1 MKTNSRKLFNTRQL
15 VVLGLMTAL
24 VLIFSLT
31 PIGSIPIG
39 PLSITLN
46 VIPVAIAA
54 VALGP
59 VGGAIMGGIFGI
71 FSFLQCFGIGVP
83 STMGEILVNIS
94 PFSAFVQRFVP
105 RLLDGLLVGFIFKG
119 VSALK
124 NVRSYYIVTGIVS
137 ALVGFALFMSGMM
150 LLNYDKDGK
159 YKMNDQMREFIGTPS
174 MFIYTC
180 IFVALISFFIGY
192 LIVSSK
198 KLTQTQ
204 VACAVTGFCTA
215 LLNTV
220 FFMSALV
227 ILFGDTEYMQ
237 GLIDG
242 RNILLFV
249 VTFVGVNALFEMI
262 TTTVITAAVG
272 SALFKA
278 KLIQSRPASQSEK
291 SSEPKE

>member
-1 MKTNSRKLFNTRQL
+1 MKTKKLFNTRQL
-15 VVLGLMTAL
+15 VILGLMTAL

-54 VALGP
+54 VAVGP
-59 VGGAIMGGIFGI
+59 IGGAFVGGVFGL
-71 FSFLQCFGIGVP
+71 FSFLQCFGVGVP

-94 PFSAFVQRFVP
+94 PFKAFIQRFIP

-119 VSALK
+119 IFSLK
-124 NVRSYYIVTGIVS
+124 NVKSYYTVTGIVS
-137 ALVGFALFMSGMM
+137 ALFGFGLFMSGML
-150 LLNYDKDGK
+150 LLNYDKEGK
-159 YKMNDQMREFIGTPS
+159 YKMNDAMREFIGTPS
-174 MFIYTC
+174 LFVFACVFIAIIC
-180 IFVALISFFIGY
+180 FAVGY

-198 KLTQTQ
+198 KLSQTQ

-237 GLIDG
+237 GLMDG
-242 RNILLFV
+242 KNVLVFI

-262 TTTVITAAVG
+262 TTTIITAAVG
-272 SALFKA
+272 TALFKA
-278 KLIQSRPASQSEK
+278 KLIPAAK
-291 SSEPKE
+291 KAAEPAAAEN

>member
-1 MKTNSRKLFNTRQL
+1 MKTKKLFSTRQL
-15 VVLGLMTAL
+15 VILGLMTAL

-46 VIPVAIAA
+46 VIPVAVSA

-59 VGGAIMGGIFGI
+59 VGGAVMGGVFGL
-71 FSFLQCFGIGVP
+71 FSFLQCFGVGVP

-94 PFSAFVQRFVP
+94 PFAAFVQRFVP
-105 RLLDGLLVGFIFKG
+105 RVLDGLLAGFIFKG
-119 VSALK
+119 VSSLK
-124 NVRSYYIVTGIVS
+124 SVRSYYIVTGIVS
-137 ALVGFALFMSGMM
+137 TLFGFALFMSGML

-159 YKMNDQMREFIGTPS
+159 YKMNDQMREFIGTPT
-174 MFIYTC
+174 MFVYAC
-180 IFVALISFFIGY
+180 IFVALLSFFIGY
-192 LIVSSK
+192 MIVSSK

-204 VACAVTGFCTA
+204 VACAIAGFCTA

-227 ILFGDTEYMQ
+227 ILFGDTDYMKE
-237 GLIDG
+237 LIAG
-242 RNILLFV
+242 RSILLFV

-272 SALFKA
+272 TALFKA
-278 KLIQSRPASQSEK
+278 KLIPAPHS
-291 SSEPKE
+291 SSEAKT

>member
-137 ALVGFALFMSGMM
+137 ALFGFALFMSGMM

-278 KLIQSRPASQSEK
+278 KLIQSRPAAQSEN

>member
-1 MKTNSRKLFNTRQL
+1 MKTKKLFSTRQL
-15 VVLGLMTAL
+15 VILGLMTAL

-46 VIPVAIAA
+46 VIPVAISA

-59 VGGAIMGGIFGI
+59 IGGAVMGSVFGL
-71 FSFLQCFGIGVP
+71 FSFLQCFGVGVP
-83 STMGEILVNIS
+83 SAMGEILVNIS
-94 PFSAFVQRFVP
+94 PFAAFVQRFVP
-105 RLLDGLLVGFIFKG
+105 RALDGLLVGFIFKG
-119 VSALK
+119 VSSLK
-124 NVRSYYIVTGIVS
+124 SVRSYYIVTGIVS
-137 ALVGFALFMSGMM
+137 ALFGFALFMSGML

-159 YKMNDQMREFIGTPS
+159 YKMNDQMREFIGTPT
-174 MFIYTC
+174 MFAYAC
-180 IFVALISFFIGY
+180 IFVALLSFFIGY
-192 LIVSSK
+192 MIVSSK

-204 VACAVTGFCTA
+204 VACAIAGFCTA

-227 ILFGDTEYMQ
+227 ILFGDTDYMKE
-237 GLIDG
+237 LIAG
-242 RNILLFV
+242 RSILLFV

-272 SALFKA
+272 AALFKA
-278 KLIQSRPASQSEK
+278 KLIPAPHS
-291 SSEPKE
+291 SSEAKT